1 MQQKTP
7 IAVIMLVLTILASC
21 SGCLG
26 GGKTGN
32 ETTSPL
38 ANSLLT
44 VSPVEAMIGNTATLS
59 CVLNTS
65 NGQGLIDQVVN
76 WYVDG
81 KALGQSSTYFG
92 FATYNLSISEVS
104 ALSVGQH
111 RIFVEYKG
119 NADYTGSTGEAVL
132 RVIPKSTPG
141 PSTNTSI
148 DNGIRDI
155 IGSDV
160 LDRISSILNGTF

>member
-7 IAVIMLVLTILASC
+7 IAVIMLVLTILASY

-65 NGQGLIDQVVN
+65 NGQGLVDQTVY
-76 WYVDG
+76 W
-81 KALGQSSTYFG
+81 
-92 FATYNLSISEVS
+92 LSLIHISEPRDGLLSRMPSS
-104 ALSVGQH
+104 A
-111 RIFVEYKG
+111 
-119 NADYTGSTGEAVL
+119 
-132 RVIPKSTPG
+132 
-141 PSTNTSI
+141 
-148 DNGIRDI
+148 
-155 IGSDV
+155 
-160 LDRISSILNGTF
+160 